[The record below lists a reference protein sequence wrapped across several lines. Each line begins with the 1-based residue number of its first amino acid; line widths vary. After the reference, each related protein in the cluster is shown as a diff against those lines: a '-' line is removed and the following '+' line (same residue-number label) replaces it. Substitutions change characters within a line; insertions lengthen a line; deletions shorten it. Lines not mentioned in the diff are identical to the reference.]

1 MHRTIMIQKLFNN
14 KNQTGLL
21 ALAPFFL
28 VACSFNNGVI
38 IGLTSLFM
46 IIILTTILYL
56 ISNCIPSSHS
66 LVSVIIV
73 SATVVLVARMILN
86 SEMYFVAE
94 TIGLFLPLLVINSL
108 VISLGEEVFSKQ
120 DHKSTVLYIFSVA
133 IAVFIFF
140 ILFGFLKGLL
150 DVFAIIKSPAGN
162 FILAG
167 LLFATINFFKSNEV
181 VE

>member
-1 MHRTIMIQKLFNN
+1 MIQKLFNN

-28 VACSFNNGVI
+28 VVCSFNNGVI
-38 IGLTSLFM
+38 IGLISLFI
-46 IIILTTILYL
+46 IIILTTILYF
-56 ISNCIPSSHS
+56 ISNYIPSYQS
-66 LVSVIIV
+66 LISVIIV
-73 SATVVLVARMILN
+73 SATVTLVVRMILN
-86 SEMYFVAE
+86 SELYFIAE

-108 VISLGEEVFSKQ
+108 VIPLGEEVFSKQ
-120 DHKSTVLYIFSVA
+120 DYKSTMVYIFEVA

-140 ILFGFLKGLL
+140 ILFGFLRGLL

-162 FILAG
+162 FILLG
-167 LLFATINFFKSNEV
+167 LLFATINFFRSNEV

>member
-1 MHRTIMIQKLFNN
+1 MIQKLFNN

-28 VACSFNNGVI
+28 VVCSFNNGVI

-46 IIILTTILYL
+46 IIILTTILYF
-56 ISNCIPSSHS
+56 ISNYIPSCQSFI
-66 LVSVIIV
+66 SVIIV
-73 SATVVLVARMILN
+73 SATVTLVVRMILN
-86 SEMYFVAE
+86 SELYFVAE

-108 VISLGEEVFSKQ
+108 VIPLGEEVFSKQ
-120 DHKSTVLYIFSVA
+120 DYKFTMVYIFSVA

-162 FILAG
+162 FILLG
-167 LLFATINFFKSNEV
+167 LLFATINFFRSNEN